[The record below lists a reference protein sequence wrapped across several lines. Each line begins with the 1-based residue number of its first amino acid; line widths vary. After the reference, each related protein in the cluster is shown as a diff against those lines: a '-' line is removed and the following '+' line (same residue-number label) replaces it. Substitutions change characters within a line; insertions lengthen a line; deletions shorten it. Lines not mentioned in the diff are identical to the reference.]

1 MPVSGAWILFSG
13 DDDRIITYLLTQP
26 FPPNRE
32 GPFGAFFPALSGAGF
47 RSYTGAGKAYPKDL

>member
-1 MPVSGAWILFSG
+1 MLFSG